1 MIIKRI
7 ELRNFR
13 NYVSLNIDTEPGINV
28 FYGDNA
34 QGKTNILEA
43 IYLCACARSHRTAK
57 DSELIYHGG
66 QDQPDQPDQLNHP
79 DQTNQTNQPASL
91 ETGEPQLDDGF
102 ATLDPF
108 DDQYDIKLT
117 FINRDQCEETIELR
131 YLDAIAGDP
140 QRSRAIRQV
149 LHNGVKLDK
158 ISDLMGLFHAVIFA
172 PEDLMLVKEG
182 PATRRRYLDLLISQI
197 RPTYFIRLQQY
208 AKYLQQR
215 NKLLKDFR
223 EKSLRSKT
231 KPNDDDLL
239 QMDVWNQALAQQGA
253 GLIEQRL
260 RFTDQIAE
268 LAGKA
273 QNRISSG
280 KEKLI
285 VKYRTVAGI
294 KPDMSYQEIYDVYYG
309 KLKNMVYDD
318 IEKGTTGSG
327 PHRDDLELSL
337 DGDGMKSFASQG
349 QQRSAVLALK
359 LAELSILRQETGEMP
374 VLLLDD
380 VMSELDGNRR
390 ASLLDNIH
398 DAQVFVTCT
407 DAQQVV
413 REIRR
418 EQQFNETSLENLNR
432 FSYYHVQGGHVHEG
446 YVDEGYVHEGY
457 VHERYVDE
465 GHGYNGTITSELT

>member
-1 MIIKRI
+1 MIINRI

-13 NYVSLNIDTEPGINV
+13 NYVSLNIGTEPGINV

-43 IYLCACARSHRTAK
+43 VYLCACARSHRTAK

-66 QDQPDQPDQLNHP
+66 SEKQVKPNESDQPSQSDQPDELDQPNQLDQSSQSDQPDDP
-79 DQTNQTNQPASL
+79 
-91 ETGEPQLDDGF
+91 ETDARQMNDGF

-117 FINRDQCEETIELR
+117 FINRDQYEETIELR

-215 NKLLKDFR
+215 NKLLKDLR
-223 EKSLRSKT
+223 EKSQRSKT

-260 RFTDQIAE
+260 KFTDQIAE

-273 QNRISSG
+273 QHRISSG
-280 KEKLI
+280 KEKLY

-294 KPDMSYQEIYDVYYG
+294 KPDMSYQEIYDVYFG

-318 IEKGTTGSG
+318 IEKGTTSSG

-418 EQQFNETSLENLNR
+418 EQQFSETSPENLNR
-432 FSYYHVQGGHVHEG
+432 FSYYHVQNGHVQNGQVQEG
-446 YVDEGYVHEGY
+446 
-457 VHERYVDE
+457 
-465 GHGYNGTITSELT
+465 